1 MTLDDFGTLMVVVS
15 RQEVETSDTS
25 GPLLTLKRL
34 ISSQQMVR
42 DFRTRVEIAFD
53 GYNETTQ
60 ELFEIPGSRLCSCPR
75 RAVPLLA
82 LFPVPQLRRSSMHH
96 PLLPSAI
103 PDRRGPR
110 REASTPARRS
120 FRAPLGTRTKSHLRC
135 GRVQSLIHSPN
146 SKRLC

>member
-25 GPLLTLKRL
+25 GPLLTLERL

-60 ELFEIPGSRLCSCPR
+60 ELFEIPGSRLC
-75 RAVPLLA
+75 
-82 LFPVPQLRRSSMHH
+82 
-96 PLLPSAI
+96 
-103 PDRRGPR
+103 
-110 REASTPARRS
+110 
-120 FRAPLGTRTKSHLRC
+120 
-135 GRVQSLIHSPN
+135 
-146 SKRLC
+146 